1 MNAASLIRFALLLPP
16 LALGSGCATHAL
28 WTHTE
33 QLDAL
38 KEPADNPNLRLFD
51 ARRHDDLLVVYDE
64 YSERGDAIHTRAYW
78 VHRNEKRVE
87 QRREPAFV
95 STRSAHG
102 LVAVPVFAT
111 TNIFETDPQSVY
123 AILSADHRSFT
134 VFSTGHPTVSY
145 PLPVYDDGSGR
156 AIRIAFTPLAVA
168 ADITIVGG
176 VIGYLCLEG
185 MARSGYQYSL

>member
-1 MNAASLIRFALLLPP
+1 MLLLPVT
-16 LALGSGCATHAL
+16 ASGCATHAL
-28 WTHTE
+28 WRHTE

-38 KEPADNPNLRLFD
+38 KEPADNPNLQLFD

-64 YSERGDAIHTRAYW
+64 YSERSDSIHTRAFW
-78 VHRNEKRVE
+78 IGRNQKRIE

-95 STRSAHG
+95 STGSTRG
-102 LVAVPVFAT
+102 LTPVPVLAT
-111 TNIFETDPQSVY
+111 TNAPDTGSPIVY
-123 AILSADHRSFT
+123 AVVSADRRSFT
-134 VFSTGHPTVSY
+134 VFSADRPTVSY

-156 AIRIAFTPLAVA
+156 AIRIAFTPLSVM

-185 MARSGYQYSL
+185 MARSGFQYSL